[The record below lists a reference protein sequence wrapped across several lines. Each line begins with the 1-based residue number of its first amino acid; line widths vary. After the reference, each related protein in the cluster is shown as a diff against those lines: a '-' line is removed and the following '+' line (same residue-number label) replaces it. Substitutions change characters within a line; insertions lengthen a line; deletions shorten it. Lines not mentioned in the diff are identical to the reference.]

1 MERASGARSPWP
13 GSRLCPSASRG
24 IWLLEARE
32 VPFCSSLPRGKGLK
46 WVPPYPKHLQFEL
59 WCRAPVEEG
68 GLVLGLRAGKEVSP
82 PASSPQDGH
91 RCQEVRQ
98 TDGWMGSTVW
108 LRAQRQVSLPPVS
121 EACFPLPSLS
131 CLISQEVLGESA
143 PHVPTVMSPAPGRN
157 VPAVKQ

>member
-1 MERASGARSPWP
+1 M
-13 GSRLCPSASRG
+13 
-24 IWLLEARE
+24 
-32 VPFCSSLPRGKGLK
+32 
-46 WVPPYPKHLQFEL
+46 
-59 WCRAPVEEG
+59 
-68 GLVLGLRAGKEVSP
+68 LGLRAGKEVSP

-91 RCQEVRQ
+91 RCPEVRQ

-143 PHVPTVMSPAPGRN
+143 PHVPTVTSPAPGRN

>member
-32 VPFCSSLPRGKGLK
+32 VPFCSSLPRGKGWK
-46 WVPPYPKHLQFEL
+46 WVPPYPKHLQLEL

-82 PASSPQDGH
+82 LAQLTPGWSG
-91 RCQEVRQ
+91 RQ
-98 TDGWMGSTVW
+98 MDGWGQQCGSV
-108 LRAQRQVSLPPVS
+108 LSVRCLCLLFLKPVFLS
-121 EACFPLPSLS
+121 HPCLALLAGRFLGKGLHMTPLS
-131 CLISQEVLGESA
+131 
-143 PHVPTVMSPAPGRN
+143 
-157 VPAVKQ
+157 